1 MAPDVRTGEY
11 REAMRYDPDTT
22 LLGTM
27 LADPEVVAILEKHAP
42 GITKNPMIGMAK
54 GMTANQAL
62 TMGAPMLGGQQVV
75 EAIRTEMSE
84 LV

>member
-1 MAPDVRTGEY
+1 
-11 REAMRYDPDTT
+11 MRYDPDTT

-27 LADPEVVAILEKHAP
+27 LADPEVVAILEKHVP

-75 EAIRTEMSE
+75 EAIRTEMSA

>member
-1 MAPDVRTGEY
+1 
-11 REAMRYDPDTT
+11 MRYDPDTT

>member
-1 MAPDVRTGEY
+1 
-11 REAMRYDPDTT
+11 MRYDPDKIM
-22 LLGTM
+22 LGTM
-27 LADPEVVAILEKHAP
+27 LDDPEVVAILENHAP

-62 TMGAPMLGGQQVV
+62 AMAGAMLGGQQVV
-75 EAIRTEMSE
+75 DTIRTEISQ

>member
-1 MAPDVRTGEY
+1 
-11 REAMRYDPDTT
+11 MRYDPDKIM
-22 LLGTM
+22 LGTM
-27 LADPEVVAILEKHAP
+27 LDDPEVVAILEEHAP

-62 TMGAPMLGGQQVV
+62 AMAGAMLGGQQVV
-75 EAIRTEMSE
+75 DAIRTEISL

>member
-1 MAPDVRTGEY
+1 
-11 REAMRYDPDTT
+11 MRYDPDTT
-22 LLGTM
+22 LLGTL
-27 LADPEVVAILEKHAP
+27 LADPEVVAILEKHVP

-75 EAIRTEMSE
+75 DAIRAEMSE

>member
-1 MAPDVRTGEY
+1 
-11 REAMRYDPDTT
+11 MRYDPDTT

-62 TMGAPMLGGQQVV
+62 TTGAPMLGGRQVV
-75 EAIRTEMSE
+75 DAIRAEMSG